1 MININLDETV
11 KKLRTILKFRNFA
24 KKFKFQD
31 SDEGKFVLIEFNSI
45 WSSKIPYLYLLSEL
59 SNKYN
64 SSIISYTNLR
74 EFDLIN
80 YFKYFFVKLSLF
92 NSYPYYK
99 LLNVKKFI
107 HFLKLSKKQ
116 RKIIDFEYLKIIKNL
131 KNKKDIEKIKIKG
144 ILIGDLIYDSYLKKT
159 LQPTISLKDKNF
171 KSFLF
176 ENIKQFFYWYQ
187 FIDQNVKAIVAL
199 GKIAFDS
206 ILFFY
211 KKNFIFDAKGINFSH
226 GHTID
231 LPDNK
236 KLIACYHP
244 SPRNVNTGRINL
256 LKFTNLFK
264 QIIMLVS

>member
-187 FIDQNVKAIVAL
+187 FIDQNVKAIVVSHTVYTSAIPL
-199 GKIAFDS
+199 RICVSRNIESFQITDQQLHRIS
-206 ILFFY
+206 IKNLMAYTQFKYY
-211 KKNFIFDAKGINFSH
+211 KK
-226 GHTID
+226 HT
-231 LPDNK
+231 N
-236 KLIACYHP
+236 
-244 SPRNVNTGRINL
+244 
-256 LKFTNLFK
+256 
-264 QIIMLVS
+264 